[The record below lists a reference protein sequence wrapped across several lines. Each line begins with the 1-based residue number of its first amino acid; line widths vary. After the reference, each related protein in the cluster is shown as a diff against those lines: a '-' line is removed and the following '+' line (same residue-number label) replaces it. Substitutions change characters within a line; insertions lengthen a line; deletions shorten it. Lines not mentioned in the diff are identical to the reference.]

1 MPTDFVSGQEM
12 SRRFYSEA
20 VRPVLDTA
28 FPGLPHSAALLGRG
42 SEVLGYDDAMS
53 SDHNWEPRVQ
63 LFLRDEDHVR
73 HADAVTEAL
82 RQKVP
87 ARFADHD
94 TEFGV
99 YTLSGYFQQE
109 LNFDLG
115 QEITARDWLT
125 FSEQNLST
133 VTAGAVFHDEV
144 GLAEVR
150 ERFAYYPRDV
160 WLYLLVAGWWRVHP
174 EVNLVGRTGFVGDE
188 LGSGLI
194 GARLVRELMHLCF
207 LLERKYAPYPKWF
220 GTAFSRLSCGPSLG
234 PILRTVLRAESWQD
248 REAALMTAY
257 EEIGRNYNSLQIT
270 PAVELGI
277 EQMCGRPFKVVWGD
291 YVGPLAAEIKDP
303 AVREIAE
310 RWPVGGI
317 DQLREIMWPARWRGQ
332 LLAVFDT
339 AR

>member
-1 MPTDFVSGQEM
+1 MPVEFVSGRET

-20 VRPVLDTA
+20 VRPVLDAA

-42 SEVLGYDDAMS
+42 SEVLGFDDPMS
-53 SDHNWEPRVQ
+53 TDHDWDPRVY
-63 LFLRDEDHVR
+63 LFLRDEDHAR
-73 HADAVTEAL
+73 HADAVTEVL

-87 ARFADHD
+87 ARFADHE

-99 YTLSGYFQQE
+99 HTLRSYFEEQ
-109 LNFDLG
+109 LNFDLA

-133 VTAGAVFHDEV
+133 VTSGAVFHDEV
-144 GLAEVR
+144 GLAAVR

-160 WLYLLVAGWWRVHP
+160 WIYLLISGWWRVHP

-207 LLERKYAPYPKWF
+207 LIERRYAPYPKWF

-234 PILRTVLRAESWQD
+234 PILQTVLRTGSWQD

-257 EEIGRNYNSLQIT
+257 EEVARRYNALEIT
-270 PAVELGI
+270 PTVELGV
-277 EQMCGRPFKVVWGD
+277 ERMCGRPFKVVWGD
-291 YVGPLAAEIKDP
+291 FIGPLAAEIKDP
-303 AVREIAE
+303 EVQEIAQ
-310 RWPVGGI
+310 RWRAGGV
-317 DQLREIMWPARWRGQ
+317 DQLREILWFPRSRRN

-339 AR
+339 TR